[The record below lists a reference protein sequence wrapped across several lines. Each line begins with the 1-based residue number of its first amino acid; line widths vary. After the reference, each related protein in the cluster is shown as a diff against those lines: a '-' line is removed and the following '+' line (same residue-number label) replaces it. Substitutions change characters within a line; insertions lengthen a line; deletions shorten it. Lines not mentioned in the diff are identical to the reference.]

1 MEVFRIRKPG
11 FPVKPTSKLKIKKIA
26 DAFRAY
32 IVKHIGPYETFCPI
46 VEALEMLGEKPFKKY
61 AFAILSDDDPRL
73 NKKWAFTSPTEKCIY
88 ISESVYNN
96 ACRNIPKD
104 RFTIAHELGHLL
116 LGHKFDMVFSRKNE
130 NTPIPCY
137 RDSEWQA
144 DTFAAYLL
152 MPTELAKDKTA
163 DEIKE
168 LFGVSTS
175 AAIAREAR
183 LKHDI

>member
-1 MEVFRIRKPG
+1 MFQIRKPG
-11 FPVKPTSKLKIKKIA
+11 FPVKPASKLVIKKIA
-26 DAFRAY
+26 DAFRACIIRY
-32 IVKHIGPYETFCPI
+32 IGPYKTFCPI
-46 VEALEMLGEKPFKKY
+46 VNALEILGNKPFAEY
-61 AFAILSDDDPRL
+61 SFAILNNDDPRL
-73 NKKWAFTSPTEKCIY
+73 DGKWAFTSPTEKRIY

-116 LGHKFDMVFSRKNE
+116 LGHEFDMVFSRKNE
-130 NTPIPCY
+130 NAPIPRY

-175 AAIAREAR
+175 AAVAREAR
-183 LKHDI
+183 LKRDI